1 MDTKE
6 AKKGGKGIKVLL
18 AVLVLA
24 VLAAGGAL
32 LYNGHAVSPV
42 DAGDTTPVIV
52 EIPEGSYTASIAD
65 ILQEAGVIRNTTVF
79 RIQSKIRHKDG
90 MYVAGTYEFNK
101 AMSMTEIMD
110 KIAAGDTTGVHFQIL
125 EGQTIDKVVDQLAE
139 EGIIDEA
146 DFYHEVEN
154 GSFDYPFMSMLPE
167 GPTRLE
173 GFLYPDTYTLPL
185 DATAHDVIDAMLQG
199 FDNHM
204 QEEGIY
210 DAVKASGMDLY
221 TVITKASIV
230 QREAGNVD
238 EMANVASVINNRLEI
253 SMPLQMDSI
262 IAYIQKE
269 DKIRATYSDIAVESD
284 YNPYTNYGLP
294 PGPIC
299 TPGVDAIKAVLSP
312 ADTDYLYFV
321 ASPEMDGTNRYS
333 KTYEEFLKDKAEFDE
348 AYEKYIQEH
357 PDQE

>member
-1 MDTKE
+1 MEYEGMTK
-6 AKKGGKGIKVLL
+6 GKLIVIILVLL
-18 AVLVLA
+18 VVGSMGVTYFYNWWAVKA
-24 VLAAGGAL
+24 V
-32 LYNGHAVSPV
+32 NPS
-42 DAGDTTPVIV
+42 DETPIYV
-52 EIPEGSYTASIAD
+52 EIEEGSGTAAIAQTLD
-65 ILQEAGVIRNTTVF
+65 DAGVIRDKIVF
-79 RIQSKIRHKDG
+79 RAQSRIRHMDG
-90 MYVAGTYEFNK
+90 TYMAGTYEFTK
-101 AMSMTEIMD
+101 AMNMFQIMD
-110 KIAAGDTTGVHFQIL
+110 KIAAGETTGLRFQVL
-125 EGQTIDKVVDQLAE
+125 EGQTIDKVAEQLVAE
-139 EGIIDEA
+139 GVVDEA

-154 GSFDYPFMSMLPE
+154 GEFDYPFMSMLPE

-185 DATAHDVIDAMLQG
+185 DATAHDVIDAMLAG
-199 FDNHM
+199 FDRHM
-204 QEEGIY
+204 TEEGIY
-210 DAVKASGMDLY
+210 DAVAASDMDLY

-230 QREAGNVD
+230 QREAGAVS
-238 EMANVASVINNRLEI
+238 EMANVASVIDNRLEI
-253 SMPLQMDSI
+253 WMPLQMDSI

-299 TPGVDAIKAVLSP
+299 TPGIDAINAALHP

-333 KTYEEFLKDKAEFDE
+333 KTYEEFLKDKADFDE